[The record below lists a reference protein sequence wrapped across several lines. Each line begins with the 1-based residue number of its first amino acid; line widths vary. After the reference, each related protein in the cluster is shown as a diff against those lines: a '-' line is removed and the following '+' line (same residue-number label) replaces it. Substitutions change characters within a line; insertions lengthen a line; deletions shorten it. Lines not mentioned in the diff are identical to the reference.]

1 MINFLR
7 ESKAFNDSI
16 EDNDLAAGQIAL
28 WYALFHQ
35 DNKRNWA
42 EWFPLKNSQL
52 ISHTGL
58 SISGIHKARNILK
71 QKGYIDFQPQ
81 GRNKKT
87 LYRLT
92 PLVDG
97 DCYEDSNKQSNNQG
111 VKQGNTGSNKQSATI
126 YKHKTETINTT
137 ELNLNKNAYARKGSR
152 PVIPIYKLGE

>member
-16 EDNDLAAGQIAL
+16 EDNDLAVGQISL

-35 DNKRNWA
+35 NNKHNWA

-52 ISHTGL
+52 VSHTGL
-58 SISGIHKARNILK
+58 SVSGIHKARNVLK

-87 LYRLT
+87 LYHLV

-97 DCYEDSNKQSNNQG
+97 DCYEDSNKQSINQG
-111 VKQGNTGSNKQSATI
+111 NKQGNRVSNKQGATI
-126 YKHKTETINTT
+126 YKHKQETINTIK
-137 ELNLNKNAYARKGSR
+137 LKDNAHTHSR
-152 PVIPIYKLGE
+152 PEIPIYKLGE

>member
-35 DNKRNWA
+35 DNKHNWA

-97 DCYEDSNKQSNNQG
+97 DYYED
-111 VKQGNTGSNKQSATI
+111 SNKQSATI

-137 ELNLNKNAYARKGSR
+137 ELNLNKNAHARKGSR